1 MSCSCSSM
9 RTGSLRARTWLGDS
23 GLPKRFIDF
32 GMQGY
37 SRTRRRAQPLAKR
50 SACHGHWPS
59 TISGDPEALR
69 IARQSV
75 SIIVRTLHSL
85 FYVESDR
92 TNLTTSDLK
101 AQADKIFDLPPE
113 QDMLKWGLYLVHD
126 IGILSL

>member
-1 MSCSCSSM
+1 M
-9 RTGSLRARTWLGDS
+9 
-23 GLPKRFIDF
+23 
-32 GMQGY
+32 
-37 SRTRRRAQPLAKR
+37 
-50 SACHGHWPS
+50 
-59 TISGDPEALR
+59 
-69 IARQSV
+69 